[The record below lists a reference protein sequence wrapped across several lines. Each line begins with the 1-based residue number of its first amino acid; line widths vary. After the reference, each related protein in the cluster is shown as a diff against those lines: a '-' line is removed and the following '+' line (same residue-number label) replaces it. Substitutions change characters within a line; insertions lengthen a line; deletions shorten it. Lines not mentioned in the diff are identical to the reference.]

1 MCFCYNTLIFPWNFI
16 ILVIRENYSNQERRI
31 MYNVDGFLFEDEET
45 AQIARKEEEGIRFI
59 KERTALNNPEVVL
72 KLYKKLLEQELFVTP
87 VGIRF
92 LTELQNILLTSVYIA
107 REEIPPI
114 PVKSVEGANKQEPAT
129 PVEKVVQKPVEAV
142 KKADKK
148 VDDKVGGSYKK
159 PFYVSLF
166 FAIIFG
172 VSVLGMFVINAI
184 SGNNINIINYREQL
198 LDEYSGWEAELKTE
212 EERLEKWEALLEE
225 RENQLREEMNGGE

>member
-1 MCFCYNTLIFPWNFI
+1 
-16 ILVIRENYSNQERRI
+16 

-45 AQIARKEEEGIRFI
+45 AQIARKEEGIRFI

-114 PVKSVEGANKQEPAT
+114 PVKVAT
-129 PVEKVVQKPVEAV
+129 PVEKAVQKPVEAV
-142 KKADKK
+142 KKENKKADE
-148 VDDKVGGSYKK
+148 KVGGSYKK
-159 PFYVSLF
+159 PFYVALF

-172 VSVLGMFVINAI
+172 ISVLGMFAINAI

-212 EERLEKWEALLEE
+212 EERLEKWETLLEE

>member
-1 MCFCYNTLIFPWNFI
+1 
-16 ILVIRENYSNQERRI
+16 

-45 AQIARKEEEGIRFI
+45 AQLARKEEEGIRFI

-114 PVKSVEGANKQEPAT
+114 PVKVAEGIKKEEPAT
-129 PVEKVVQKPVEAV
+129 PVEKVVQKPVEA
-142 KKADKK
+142 AKK
-148 VDDKVGGSYKK
+148 VDDKVGRDYKK
-159 PFYVSLF
+159 PFYVTLF
-166 FAIIFG
+166 FAIVFAASIFG
-172 VSVLGMFVINAI
+172 MFAINYL
-184 SGNNINIINYREQL
+184 SGNNTNIINYREQIL
-198 LDEYSGWEAELKTE
+198 NEYSSWEAELKTE
-212 EERLEKWEALLEE
+212 EERLNKWEALLEE
-225 RENQLREEMNGGE
+225 RENQLREDMNGGQ

>member
-1 MCFCYNTLIFPWNFI
+1 MI
-16 ILVIRENYSNQERRI
+16 
-31 MYNVDGFLFEDEET
+31 NVDGFLFEDEET

-114 PVKSVEGANKQEPAT
+114 PVKVAT
-129 PVEKVVQKPVEAV
+129 PVEKAVQKPVEAV
-142 KKADKK
+142 
-148 VDDKVGGSYKK
+148 
-159 PFYVSLF
+159 PFHHHFQAVQTS
-166 FAIIFG
+166 IQTCEG
-172 VSVLGMFVINAI
+172 
-184 SGNNINIINYREQL
+184 
-198 LDEYSGWEAELKTE
+198 
-212 EERLEKWEALLEE
+212 
-225 RENQLREEMNGGE
+225 

>member
-1 MCFCYNTLIFPWNFI
+1 MI
-16 ILVIRENYSNQERRI
+16 
-31 MYNVDGFLFEDEET
+31 NVDGFLFEDEET

-59 KERTALNNPEVVL
+59 KERTALNNPEAVL

-114 PVKSVEGANKQEPAT
+114 PVKVAT
-129 PVEKVVQKPVEAV
+129 PVEKAVQKPVEAV
-142 KKADKK
+142 QKANKK
-148 VDDKVGGSYKK
+148 VDEKVGGSYKK
-159 PFYVSLF
+159 PFYVALF

-172 VSVLGMFVINAI
+172 ISVLGMFVINAI

-212 EERLEKWEALLEE
+212 EERLEKWETLLEE

>member
-1 MCFCYNTLIFPWNFI
+1 MI
-16 ILVIRENYSNQERRI
+16 
-31 MYNVDGFLFEDEET
+31 NVDGFLFEDEET

-114 PVKSVEGANKQEPAT
+114 PVKVAT
-129 PVEKVVQKPVEAV
+129 PVEKAVQKPVEAV
-142 KKADKK
+142 QKANKK
-148 VDDKVGGSYKK
+148 VNEKVGGSYKK
-159 PFYVSLF
+159 PFYVALF

-172 VSVLGMFVINAI
+172 ISVLGMFVINAI

-212 EERLEKWEALLEE
+212 EERLEKWETLLEE

>member
-1 MCFCYNTLIFPWNFI
+1 MI
-16 ILVIRENYSNQERRI
+16 
-31 MYNVDGFLFEDEET
+31 NVDGFLFEDEET

-114 PVKSVEGANKQEPAT
+114 PVKVAT
-129 PVEKVVQKPVEAV
+129 PVEKAVQKPVEAV
-142 KKADKK
+142 QKANKK
-148 VDDKVGGSYKK
+148 VDEKVGGSYKK
-159 PFYVSLF
+159 PFYVALF
-166 FAIIFG
+166 FAVIFG
-172 VSVLGMFVINAI
+172 ISVLGMFVINAI

-212 EERLEKWEALLEE
+212 EERLEKWETLLEE

>member
-1 MCFCYNTLIFPWNFI
+1 
-16 ILVIRENYSNQERRI
+16 

-92 LTELQNILLTSVYIA
+92 LTELQNILLSSTYIA
-107 REEIPPI
+107 RDEIPPI
-114 PVKSVEGANKQEPAT
+114 PVKAPEGAKKAEPAT

-142 KKADKK
+142 KKANKK
-148 VDDKVGGSYKK
+148 VDDKVAGNYKK
-159 PFYVSLF
+159 PFYVALF
-166 FAIIFG
+166 FAIIFA
-172 VSVLGMFVINAI
+172 VSVMGMFVINAL
-184 SGNNINIINYREQL
+184 SGNNVNIINYREQI
-198 LDEYSGWEAELKTE
+198 LDEYSSWEAELKTE
-212 EERLEKWEALLEE
+212 EERLEKWEDLLEE
-225 RENQLREEMNGGE
+225 RENNLREQMNGGE